1 MLLSTGFTMQNRN
14 LVYNN
19 IYRRLERMNPMEGSA
34 GTARYMSIAT
44 DLATRIARGEYKEK
58 QKLLGR
64 SSLAGRYN
72 VSPETIRRA
81 LSLLQDKDIVEV
93 IAGKGVLVTSKE
105 AAEAYLTQI
114 SQHQALQEI
123 QQRLSSL
130 IEERNRLDAEIS
142 QMMDELLNYTF
153 KFFTRMQKIQEY
165 KIPAGS
171 RLAGKTLENSEF
183 RGKTGATVLAVE
195 KNGETIFSPSP
206 HTEIS
211 AGDVLVIIG
220 PPEAKNLVAKLISG

>member
-1 MLLSTGFTMQNRN
+1 
-14 LVYNN
+14 
-19 IYRRLERMNPMEGSA
+19 
-34 GTARYMSIAT
+34 MSIAT
-44 DLATRIARGEYKEK
+44 DLATRIARGEFKEQ

-81 LSLLQDKDIVEV
+81 LSLLQEKGILDV
-93 IAGKGVLVTSKE
+93 IPGTGVLVTSKE
-105 AAEAYLTQI
+105 AAEVYLTQV

-123 QQRLSSL
+123 QQRLSNL
-130 IEERNRLDAEIS
+130 IEERNRLDTEIGK
-142 QMMDELLNYTF
+142 MMEELLNYTF

-165 KIPAGS
+165 KIPVDSGIV
-171 RLAGKTLENSEF
+171 GKTLENSEF

-195 KNGETIFSPSP
+195 KNGETIYSPPP
-206 HTEIS
+206 HTELN

-220 PPEAKNLVAKLISG
+220 PPDTKNLIAKLIQG